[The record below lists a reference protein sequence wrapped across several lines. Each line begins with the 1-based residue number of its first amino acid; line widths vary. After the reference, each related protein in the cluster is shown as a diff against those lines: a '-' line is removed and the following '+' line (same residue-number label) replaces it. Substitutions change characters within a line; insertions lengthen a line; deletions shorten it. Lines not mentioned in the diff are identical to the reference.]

1 MVKVFLSCSS
11 HDQTYIRYIINALRT
26 LPEKYKLFYFLPP
39 YKKDIPIDDIIER
52 LYEIDLFI
60 LFITN
65 NSLNSQFV
73 QRELRQAIY
82 LNNLK
87 RIKEI
92 CPVSLDESINVN
104 QDSRI
109 PEYIRNRIHLSES
122 PSKTVQIVRN
132 FIMNY

>member
-11 HDQTYIRYIINALRT
+11 HDQTYIKYIIDDLQS

-39 YKKDIPIDDIIER
+39 YKKDIPIDNILER
-52 LYEIDLFI
+52 LSEIDLFI

-82 LNNLK
+82 LNNLSK
-87 RIKEI
+87 IKEI
-92 CPVSLDESINVN
+92 CPISLDGSIDVF

-109 PEYIRNRIHLSES
+109 PEYIKNRIHLSES
-122 PSKTVQIVRN
+122 PVKTVQIAKK

>member
-11 HDQTYIRYIINALRT
+11 HDQTYIKYIIDDLLT

-39 YKKDIPIDDIIER
+39 YKKDIPIDNILER

-73 QRELRQAIY
+73 QRELKQAIY
-82 LNNLK
+82 LNNLN

-92 CPVSLDESINVN
+92 CPISLDNSIDVF

-109 PEYIRNRIHLSES
+109 PEYIKNRIHLSES
-122 PSKTVQIVRN
+122 PLKTVQIVRN
-132 FIMNY
+132 FILNY